1 MPHKNLKKILACY
14 GIAGLLSATV
24 FTTGCSKQEETD
36 EKQEDQKTSQQQP
49 VSVDKDRENPT
60 KPDGSEVQIRGKS
73 G

>member
-1 MPHKNLKKILACY
+1 MSHKSLKKILACY

-36 EKQEDQKTSQQQP
+36 EKPEDQKTSQQQ
-49 VSVDKDRENPT
+49 SVIVDEDLEKPT
-60 KPDGSEVQIRGKS
+60 KPDGTEVKIRGKS